1 MALHAPYPTRLVV
14 PCIVRPS
21 GIVRRVQPPRHPRSQ
36 STVATFTRA
45 SLVKGLRESAAYSR
59 RALGLVWRSSR
70 SLTLMLAAL
79 TLVVAAAP
87 PAIAYSGK
95 VIVDEVMRGS
105 LDGTVRWVG
114 VELALVVLQA
124 SLTRGL
130 GLVRGVLGS
139 RLGTDINVA
148 ILERATKLDL
158 RHFEDAEFYD
168 RLSRARREASS
179 RPMSLVTEGF
189 ALVQNLLTLAGYAVL
204 LLQFSPW
211 VVLALMVATIPA
223 TIAEMRFS
231 KATFRLR
238 NWRSPDSR
246 RLIYLEYVLANDEH
260 AKEVK
265 LFGLG
270 PLFLGR
276 YKDLAERFHTE
287 DAALATRRAL
297 VTTLLSLLATVA
309 FYGAYG
315 AMAILAATKRLTLGN
330 MTMYVLAFRSGQQA
344 FQSILSGIGSIY
356 EHNLYMSNLFAYLDG
371 GDVPESSLEGGKNPM
386 PVGEADVSEP
396 RERGIRLEKVSF
408 RYPGQAKDDKWVLRN
423 VDLFIPRGQSVA
435 LVGQNGAGKT
445 TLVKLV
451 TRLYEPTEGRVLL
464 DGKDLRLWDTSEL
477 LARFGVVFQDF
488 NQYQLRLRE
497 NVGVGSVSHL
507 DETPRIERAV
517 ERGGAEGLVST
528 MASGLETPLGRWF
541 QDGVE
546 LSGGQWQKIAL
557 ARGFMREQADILV
570 LDEPT
575 AALDA
580 EAEHAVFDR
589 FKHLSKGRT
598 TLIISHRF
606 PTVRM
611 ADRILVLEKGSI
623 AEDGTHDELLAAD
636 RTYAH
641 LYKMQAEGYA

>member
-1 MALHAPYPTRLVV
+1 MRD
-14 PCIVRPS
+14 
-21 GIVRRVQPPRHPRSQ
+21 
-36 STVATFTRA
+36 
-45 SLVKGLRESAAYSR
+45 SAAYTR
-59 RALGLVWRSSR
+59 RAFALVWRASR
-70 SLTLMLAAL
+70 PLTVALAVV
-79 TLVVAAAP
+79 TLFVAAVPPSIAWAGKQIVDAVVA
-87 PAIAYSGK
+87 
-95 VIVDEVMRGS
+95 GS
-105 LDGTVRWVG
+105 RENTIKWVG
-114 VELALVVLQA
+114 VELGLVVLQA

-130 GLVRGVLGS
+130 GLVRSILGS
-139 RLGTDINVA
+139 RLGTDVNVA
-148 ILERATKLDL
+148 ILERATALELK
-158 RHFEDAEFYD
+158 HFEDPEFYD

-179 RPMSLVTEGF
+179 RPMSLITEAF
-189 ALVQNLLTLAGYAVL
+189 ALVQNMLTLAGYAAL
-204 LLQFSPW
+204 LLQFSGW
-211 VVLALMVATIPA
+211 VVLALMLATVPA

-270 PLFLGR
+270 PMFLAR
-276 YKDLAERFHTE
+276 YKELAERFHAE
-287 DAALATRRAL
+287 DSKLATRRSI
-297 VTTLLSLLATVA
+297 VTTGLSLLATGA
-309 FYGAYG
+309 FYASYG
-315 AMAILAATKRLTLGN
+315 AMALLAAASKLTLGN

-371 GDVPESSLEGGKNPM
+371 TVAAEDEAKALLPPPAPKEPKAKDA
-386 PVGEADVSEP
+386 GEATE
-396 RERGIRLEKVSF
+396 EGIRLENVSF
-408 RYPGQAKDDKWVLRN
+408 RYPGQVKDDKWVLRN

-451 TRLYEPTEGRVLL
+451 TRLYEPNEGRVLL
-464 DGKDLRLWDTSEL
+464 DGKDLRAWDRTEL

-488 NQYQLRLRE
+488 NQYQLKLRE
-497 NVGVGSVSHL
+497 NVGVGSVAHL
-507 DETPRIERAV
+507 EEVPRIERAV
-517 ERGGAEGLVST
+517 EQGGARALVANLAT
-528 MASGLETPLGRWF
+528 GIETPLGRWF

-546 LSGGQWQKIAL
+546 LSGGQWQKVAL

-580 EAEHAVFDR
+580 EAEHAVFER
-589 FKHLSKGRT
+589 FKELSKGKT
-598 TLIISHRF
+598 TIIISHRF

-611 ADRILVLEKGSI
+611 ADRILVLEHGGI
-623 AEDGTHDELLAAD
+623 AEDGTHAGLLAAD
-636 RTYAH
+636 KTYAH
-641 LYKMQAEGYA
+641 LYLMQAAGYA